1 MTAQENNKNSSD
13 NVTRQKQ
20 CNFRC
25 PNWMR
30 TAIHDAAQELGISDS
45 QYIKTVLSEDLL
57 LNHGI
62 SVNTYLNSNNS
73 R

>member
-1 MTAQENNKNSSD
+1 MTAHEI
-13 NVTRQKQ
+13 NVTKQKQ

-25 PNWMR
+25 PQWMR
-30 TAIHDAAQELGISDS
+30 SAIHDAAQELGISDS

-62 SVNTYLNSNNS
+62 SVSTYLSKTDN

>member
-1 MTAQENNKNSSD
+1 MTAENN
-13 NVTRQKQ
+13 VTKQKQ

-25 PNWMR
+25 PQWMR

-45 QYIKTVLSEDLL
+45 QYIKTVLAEDLL

-62 SVNTYLNSNNS
+62 SVSTYLNN